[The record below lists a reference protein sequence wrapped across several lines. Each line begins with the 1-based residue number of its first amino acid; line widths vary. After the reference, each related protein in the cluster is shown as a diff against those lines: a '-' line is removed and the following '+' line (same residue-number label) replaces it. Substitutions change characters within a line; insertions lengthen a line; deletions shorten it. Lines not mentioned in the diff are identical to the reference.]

1 MLYLIKMDI
10 IRFRILSIL
19 LVLVAYTNLYAQNPP
34 KVKII
39 PVAEAWAGNTVNTA
53 VFRKNSIVT
62 FKNNQYIAFYDAESN
77 VILGKRK
84 INSQNWTIEKTSYKG
99 NIKDAHNIISIMVD
113 GDGFLHI
120 AWDHHNNKL
129 HYAKSINSGSL
140 KLGPPIQMVGSE
152 EEKVSYPEFYKLND
166 NKLLFFY
173 RDGGSGNGDLLMN
186 SYDVKTKTWTRL
198 QSNLISG
205 EGKRNAYWQACI
217 DKFGFIHLS
226 WVWRESPN
234 VASNH
239 DMAYACSKDGG
250 LTWENS
256 KGVKYQLPIT
266 ASTAEY
272 AVKIPQNHELINQ
285 TSMAC
290 DEKGNPFIATY
301 WRDSDTD
308 IPQYHLIY
316 NIDNEWKT
324 RSLDF
329 RKTPFSLSGSGTKQI
344 PISRPQILVK
354 GKGNKTSILLI
365 FRDEERGSKV
375 SALSLKNINDTGWSV
390 FDLYSQDIGS
400 WEPTYDTELWKKAF
414 KLNLFMQRTVQKDG
428 EGLTQTPPQPVNVLE
443 FKPRFQ

>member
-1 MLYLIKMDI
+1 MKI
-10 IRFRILSIL
+10 ISCKILGIL
-19 LVLVAYTNLYAQNPP
+19 LVLLACTNLYAQNPP
-34 KVKII
+34 KVKIV
-39 PVAEAWAGNTVNTA
+39 PVAEAWAGNTVNTT
-53 VFRKNSIVT
+53 VFRKNSLVT
-62 FKNNQYIAFYDAESN
+62 FKNTQYIAFYNAEGN

-84 INSQNWTIEKTSYKG
+84 VNSSNWTIQKTNYKG

-113 GDGFLHI
+113 GEGFLHI

-129 HYAKSINSGSL
+129 HYAKSISPGSL
-140 KLGPPIQMVGSE
+140 NLGAQMEMVGLNE
-152 EEKVSYPEFYKLND
+152 DKLSYPEFYKLNN

-173 RDGGSGNGDLLMN
+173 RDGGSGNGDLVMN
-186 SYDVKTKTWTRL
+186 TYDVKTQKWTRL
-198 QSNLISG
+198 QNNLISG

-217 DKFGFIHLS
+217 DKFGFIHIS
-226 WVWRESPN
+226 WVWRESPD

-272 AVKIPQNHELINQ
+272 ALKIPQNHELINQ
-285 TSMAC
+285 TSMAS
-290 DEKGNPFIATY
+290 DENGNPFIATY
-301 WRDSDTD
+301 WRDSDTA

-316 NIDNEWKT
+316 HIGNEWKT

-329 RKTPFSLSGSGTKQI
+329 RKTSFSLSGGGTKQI

-354 GKGNKTSILLI
+354 GKGNNASILLI
-365 FRDEERGSKV
+365 FRDEERGNKV
-375 SALSLKNINDTGWSV
+375 SALSLKKITDAKWTVSDLNDEDV
-390 FDLYSQDIGS
+390 GS

-414 KLNLFMQRTVQKDG
+414 KLNLFVQRTMQKDG
-428 EGLTQTPPQPVNVLE
+428 EGLTRTPPQQVNVLE
-443 FKPRFQ
+443 FKPHFK

>member
-1 MLYLIKMDI
+1 
-10 IRFRILSIL
+10 
-19 LVLVAYTNLYAQNPP
+19 
-34 KVKII
+34 
-39 PVAEAWAGNTVNTA
+39 
-53 VFRKNSIVT
+53 
-62 FKNNQYIAFYDAESN
+62 
-77 VILGKRK
+77 
-84 INSQNWTIEKTSYKG
+84 
-99 NIKDAHNIISIMVD
+99 
-113 GDGFLHI
+113 
-120 AWDHHNNKL
+120 
-129 HYAKSINSGSL
+129 
-140 KLGPPIQMVGSE
+140 
-152 EEKVSYPEFYKLND
+152 
-166 NKLLFFY
+166 
-173 RDGGSGNGDLLMN
+173 MN